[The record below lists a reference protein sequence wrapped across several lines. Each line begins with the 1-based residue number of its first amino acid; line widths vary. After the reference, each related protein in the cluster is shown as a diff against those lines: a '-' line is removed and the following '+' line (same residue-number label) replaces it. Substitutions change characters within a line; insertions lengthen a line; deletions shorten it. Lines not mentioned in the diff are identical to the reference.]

1 MPNSNPTQGSKASM
15 LTFSAIPN
23 IKKKNTKGIKNPKKA
38 FTFETNKTKSL
49 LSSSWISNSNPKRIK
64 PSQDAE
70 I

>member
-1 MPNSNPTQGSKASM
+1 MPNSNPMQGSKASM

-38 FTFETNKTKSL
+38 FTFETNKTKRL
-49 LSSSWISNSNPKRIK
+49 LYLSWISNSNPKHIK
-64 PSQDAE
+64 PSQDAK